1 MKSEKN
7 KKIMQFSQIN
17 TCLQNNLLDNLDT
30 AEVEPM
36 EMYQDIFSTMELETK
51 GVQEQGKYN
60 LICLQ
65 IGYDKDNNKKGVRRF
80 FIHNGLKELDTLIR
94 SKTNDFCML
103 SCISYAGLQN
113 NHDNA
118 RFMYALVLDL
128 DDILISENGTGLDLI
143 DIVCGRSK
151 NRPTP
156 NYIVSSG
163 HGVHLYFLFDK
174 PVAMYKNSQALLFE
188 LKKQLVKMFWVE
200 GEVSASPEQHGNIIQ
215 GFRIAGTKTKDKK
228 HIVKC
233 FKVSD
238 TKKYTP
244 YELANYT
251 KLKNKNDYITMTKK
265 STLTLEEAKRKY
277 PEWYEKRIIKKLP
290 KNKWHIKRD
299 LYDWFKGKIL
309 DQPSDKI
316 IGHRYFCCMCLVV
329 YAIKCDIDYNE
340 LKKDL
345 NELQPIL
352 DRNSRKN
359 QRFTEQDVKDALS
372 VYSDSINIY
381 TRARMELLSGIDM
394 PPNKR
399 NGMTQQEHIE
409 FMNFR
414 RKQKIKNGSCDMG
427 IKREKYKKDVFDFIN
442 KTYNEFLETEKENDK
457 IKIKDIMQG
466 CNVSNKTA
474 IKYMKMWATE
484 NENKVIK

>member
-7 KKIMQFSQIN
+7 KKIMKFSQIN
-17 TCLQNNLLDNLDT
+17 TCLQNNLLEYLDT
-30 AEVEPM
+30 SEVEPM
-36 EMYQDIFSTMELETK
+36 EMYRDIFSTMELETK
-51 GVQEQGKYN
+51 GQQEQGKYN
-60 LICLQ
+60 LICIQ

-113 NHDNA
+113 NHNNA
-118 RFMYALVLDL
+118 RYMYALVLDL
-128 DDILISENGTGLDLI
+128 DDILISEKNNGLDLI
-143 DIVCGRSK
+143 DIVCGKSK

-163 HGVHLYFLFDK
+163 HGLHLYFLFDK
-174 PVAMYKNSQALLFE
+174 PVAMYKNSQVLLFE
-188 LKKQLVKMFWVE
+188 LKKELVKMFWVE
-200 GEVSASPEQHGNIIQ
+200 GEVSASKEQHGNIIQ
-215 GFRIAGTKTKDKK
+215 CFRIAGTKTKDKK

-244 YELANYT
+244 YELANFT
-251 KLKNKNDYITMTKK
+251 HLKNKKDYTTMTKK
-265 STLTLEEAKRKY
+265 SNYTLEQCKKNF
-277 PEWYEKRIIKKLP
+277 PEWYERRIVKKLP
-290 KNKWHIKRD
+290 PKKWHIKRD
-299 LYDWFKGKIL
+299 LYDWFKRKIL
-309 DQPSDKI
+309 EKPSFEI
-316 IGHRYFCCMCLVV
+316 IGHRYYCCMCLVV
-329 YAIKCDIDYNE
+329 YAIKCDIDYEE

-345 NELQPIL
+345 YELQPIL
-352 DRNSRKN
+352 NENSPKN
-359 QRFTEQDVKDALS
+359 QQFTMQDIKDALQ
-372 VYSDSINIY
+372 VYSDNVNIY
-381 TRARMELLSGIDM
+381 TRARMELLSGIAM

-427 IKREKYKKDVFDFIN
+427 IKREKYKNDIFNFIN
-442 KTYNEFLETEKENDK
+442 TIYDEFLETEKESVN
-457 IKIKDIMQG
+457 IKLKDIIKN
-466 CNVSNKTA
+466 CDVSINTA
-474 IKYMKMWATE
+474 SKYFRQWR
-484 NENKVIK
+484 NENLTKEK